1 MRRRPPRCIELS
13 AEDVAYLQ
21 RLVQDGRTEQR
32 VARRARALLAMAD
45 PETVVQDVADRLE
58 LRRETIWQL
67 CRRYEQVG
75 VKVVEDAHRH
85 GRPRTFLVSAARG
98 DRATGVLRTCRAGA
112 AHDPRVD
119 AQPRKGRS

>member
-13 AEDVAYLQ
+13 AEDVAHLQ
-21 RLVQDGRTEQR
+21 RLVRDGRTEQR

-58 LRRETIWQL
+58 LRRETIWHL

-75 VKVVEDAHRH
+75 VKAVEDARRH
-85 GRPRTFLVSAARG
+85 GRPRTFLVAAAG
-98 DRATGVLRTCRAGA
+98 GNRATGVLRARGAGVV
-112 AHDPRVD
+112 HDPLVD
-119 AQPRKGRS
+119 TQPGKGRS